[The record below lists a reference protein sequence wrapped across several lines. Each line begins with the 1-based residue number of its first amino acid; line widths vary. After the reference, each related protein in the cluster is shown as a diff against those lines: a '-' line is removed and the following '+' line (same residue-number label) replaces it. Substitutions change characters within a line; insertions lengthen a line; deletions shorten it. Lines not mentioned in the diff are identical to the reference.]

1 MIDQGTRVII
11 TAPTFGSPIQIALCD
26 HFKKLF
32 KEGEMTLRS
41 VSDEA
46 DTQKERLERT
56 LRQAHPTAL
65 IAFSV
70 RPDPD
75 TIAAYT
81 AAGIPIVL
89 IDEEAEGV
97 SVIST
102 DNFVGGRIAG
112 DYLIKKGKKK
122 IAFVSGRTQVKGGY
136 NAEQR
141 LKGFKHALNAAKL
154 SIPPG
159 CLIEV
164 PHYSREDGVKAMP
177 KLLDA
182 GVDAVFCAAGDNC
195 ALGLVTVAKDRNMRI
210 PEDVAIV
217 GFDDLLIAQ
226 VSTPALTTIRQP
238 LEKIAEAAY
247 KMVVME
253 RDIIL
258 RNPKKAIF
266 NPELII
272 RSSA

>member
-1 MIDQGTRVII
+1 MADQGPKVIV

-26 HFKKLF
+26 HLKKLF

-41 VSDEA
+41 VSDDA
-46 DTQKERLERT
+46 DAQKERLERT

-70 RPDPD
+70 RPDSE

-97 SVIST
+97 SVITT
-102 DNFVGGRIAG
+102 DNYVGGRIAG
-112 DYLIKKGKKK
+112 EYLIKKGHTK
-122 IAFVSGRTQVKGGY
+122 IGFVSGRIQVKGGY

-141 LKGFKHALNAAKL
+141 LKGFKHAMNAAKL
-154 SIPPG
+154 TIPAD
-159 CLIEV
+159 CSIEV
-164 PHYSREDGVKAMP
+164 LHYSREDGLKVMP
-177 KLLDA
+177 KLMDA

-195 ALGLVTVAKDRNMRI
+195 ALGLLTAAKDRRMQI
-210 PEDVAIV
+210 PEDIAIV

-226 VSTPALTTIRQP
+226 VATPPLTTVRQP
-238 LEKIAEAAY
+238 LEKIADAAY
-247 KMVVME
+247 KMVVFE
-253 RDIIL
+253 RDMIL
-258 RNPKKAIF
+258 RNPKKAVF
-266 NPELII
+266 NPELVI
-272 RSSA
+272 RRSA